1 MHRLEPT
8 RAFVTLALTGIL
20 ALLPAKIWSS
30 STDDQWEAVTKID
43 RGASL
48 TFVDRARNCLG
59 GKIKHAD
66 NRTITVMRR
75 DAPDTTL
82 ERTSVLRI
90 SAGGWA
96 GGVVFSGRSSWSDV
110 LWIVGRHFHPDI
122 GIALKS
128 GEEYKGK
135 LISASETGL
144 IVEVSKRKRSIDKRD
159 ISIVNYI
166 RPKPLSDSA
175 EYADDELAWMKVFDP
190 QLWPHLLH
198 LRSSIS
204 VRLYDASLSQDDSS
218 IVCRSGPELTHA
230 AF

>member
-1 MHRLEPT
+1 MHRFEPT
-8 RAFVTLALTGIL
+8 RALVRLALAGIL
-20 ALLPAKIWSS
+20 GLLPAKLWCSN
-30 STDDQWEAVTKID
+30 TDDQWETVTKLG

-48 TFVDRARNCLG
+48 TFVDRARNCVG

-66 NRTITVMRR
+66 NRTVTVMRR
-75 DAPDTTL
+75 HGSDTTL
-82 ERTSVLRI
+82 ERTNVLRI

-110 LWIVGRHFHPDI
+110 LWIVGRRFHPDI

-128 GEEYKGK
+128 GEEYQGT
-135 LISASETGL
+135 LMSASETGL
-144 IVEVSKRKRSIDKRD
+144 TVEVSKRRRNIDKRD

-190 QLWPHLLH
+190 QLWPRLLH

-204 VRLYDASLSQDDSS
+204 IRLYDASSSQDDSS
-218 IVCRSGPELTHA
+218 IVCSPGPDLTHA